1 MLNICTVHKEYSAV
15 LINMLNICTVHKE
28 YSVEKRIFHILNYNL
43 NYRFTRE
50 KKLIIH
56 FFDNFEHCFH

>member
-50 KKLIIH
+50 K
-56 FFDNFEHCFH
+56 N